1 MTYRP
6 RNRVF
11 SPAALT
17 TACVDL
23 TLMRNHLRFPDT
35 DEDDQIRAKLLAA
48 QRSVEKFTQ
57 RLLTRR
63 AITLS
68 LPGLPSGTCPVELP
82 GGEVAS
88 ITSVT
93 SDAVAVT
100 GSTFIGDSPALLL
113 PAADWPAVTGTGYP
127 VVIVYQAGFATCPE
141 DLQHAVM
148 LLTSELFE
156 QRRNAEFGNLNE
168 VPISAQYLMAPWR
181 IRPI

>member
-11 SPAALT
+11 TPAALT

-23 TLMRNHLRFPDT
+23 TLMRDHLRFPDT
-35 DEDDQIRAKLLAA
+35 SEDQQIAAKLLAA
-48 QRSVEKFTQ
+48 QRSVEKMTQ

-63 AITLS
+63 AATLS
-68 LPGLPSGTCPVELP
+68 LPGLPDGTCPVELP
-82 GGEVAS
+82 GGEVGS

-93 SDAVAVT
+93 SDGVAVT
-100 GSTFIGDSPALLL
+100 GTTFIGDSPALAL
-113 PAADWPAVTGTGYP
+113 PAADWPTVTGTGYP
-127 VVIVYQAGFATCPE
+127 VTIVYQVGFAACPE
-141 DLQHAVM
+141 DLQHAIM
-148 LLTSELFE
+148 LIAAELFE

-181 IRPI
+181 IWPI